1 MSSQDLY
8 LGIDVGSIS
17 VNLAV
22 IDAQDNIIE
31 EQYIRHHGQFMKV
44 AAEAI
49 EAALDKYGAQRITGL
64 AATGK
69 RGSGPGGRYSP
80 ALP

>member
-22 IDAQDNIIE
+22 IDAQDNI
-31 EQYIRHHGQFMKV
+31 
-44 AAEAI
+44 
-49 EAALDKYGAQRITGL
+49 
-64 AATGK
+64 
-69 RGSGPGGRYSP
+69 PG
-80 ALP
+80 